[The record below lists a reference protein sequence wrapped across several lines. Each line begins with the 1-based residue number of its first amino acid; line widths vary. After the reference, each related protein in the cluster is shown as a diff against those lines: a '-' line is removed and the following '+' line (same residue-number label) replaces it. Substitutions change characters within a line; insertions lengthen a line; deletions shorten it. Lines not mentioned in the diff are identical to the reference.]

1 MEDWEVNV
9 KKVSKKFNLNN
20 LLTVTGDNFKDKRV
34 LINPEYLT
42 EKYDIIL
49 KSNFAFVN
57 FEDNNHYLNF
67 SETEL
72 EFLHEE
78 NNSKN

>member
-20 LLTVTGDNFKDKRV
+20 LLTTTGDNFKDKRV
-34 LINPEYLT
+34 TINSEYMT

-57 FEDNNHYLNF
+57 FEDNSHYLNF
-67 SETEL
+67 FWNRIRIFAWRE
-72 EFLHEE
+72 
-78 NNSKN
+78 